1 MELNNSESQ
10 KIEIFISARHLR
22 DLDVFS
28 KSDPYCK
35 VSFKRDYTHNYYAP
49 IGKT

>member
-1 MELNNSESQ
+1 MEPDNGVSQ
-10 KIEIFISARHLR
+10 KIEIFLSARHLR

-35 VSFKRDYTHNYYAP
+35 VSFKRDYTHSFYST